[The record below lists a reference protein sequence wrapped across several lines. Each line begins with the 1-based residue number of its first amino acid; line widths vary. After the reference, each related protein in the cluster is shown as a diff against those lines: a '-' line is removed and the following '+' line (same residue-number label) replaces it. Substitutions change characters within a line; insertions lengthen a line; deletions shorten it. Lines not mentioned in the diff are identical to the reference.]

1 MLVLELL
8 AWWLS
13 VTNNNSS
20 IEEYT
25 KWTINCLPQIMYLI
39 LVGGGRTADGDDQ
52 NLGAGKTKTQ
62 NNPRGFQQ
70 KPHKTWTININP

>member
-25 KWTINCLPQIMYLI
+25 KWTINT
-39 LVGGGRTADGDDQ
+39 GGGGGVLRISSDGDDQ
-52 NLGAGKTKTQ
+52 NLGAGNTKT
-62 NNPRGFQQ
+62 
-70 KPHKTWTININP
+70 